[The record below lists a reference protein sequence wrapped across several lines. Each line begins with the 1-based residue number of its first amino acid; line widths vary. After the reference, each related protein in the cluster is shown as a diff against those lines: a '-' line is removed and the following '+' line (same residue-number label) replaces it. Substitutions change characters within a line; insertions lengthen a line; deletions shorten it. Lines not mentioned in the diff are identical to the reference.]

1 MEDGYLELPITIP
14 YTESYEPLHNFTIA
28 SLGNQF
34 FNPISK
40 DINIE
45 IANYNNVTLNIDQPE
60 SATNAHTLT
69 KAIDLVAQ
77 HGTIKIIKAPDNQEI
92 TIDKSVNIE
101 GSTTLNNYKI
111 TNEARE
117 VFINGVTFNNNTS
130 KAIINNGELLLSEC
144 NFTNGNSNLIEN
156 NNNISIFKC
165 AFNDNN
171 THNDSCIYV
180 SNKNDKTIISE
191 CIFNHNNTSGNCSCI
206 YSNKGNDIEI
216 SDNVFSNNDGQD
228 GITTSIC
235 VNGNIIISSNS
246 FYNNSYE
253 AEIYLLDGTLS
264 VNHNLFDGLIQS
276 IKAYKGNID
285 ADFNYW
291 GYNNIENIESNN
303 SALIVFDNWLIS
315 SRYDYNK
322 QINDKTENIVVGVID
337 KYINRFEKEIITF
350 NPIQREFPVTIQSN
364 RFNIND
370 KITLNPQVKIKIGQ
384 QELQKN
390 MLL

>member
-1 MEDGYLELPITIP
+1 MYIW
-14 YTESYEPLHNFTIA
+14 
-28 SLGNQF
+28 
-34 FNPISK
+34 
-40 DINIE
+40 
-45 IANYNNVTLNIDQPE
+45 
-60 SATNAHTLT
+60 
-69 KAIDLVAQ
+69 
-77 HGTIKIIKAPDNQEI
+77 
-92 TIDKSVNIE
+92 
-101 GSTTLNNYKI
+101 YK
-111 TNEARE
+111 
-117 VFINGVTFNNNTS
+117 
-130 KAIINNGELLLSEC
+130 K
-144 NFTNGNSNLIEN
+144 
-156 NNNISIFKC
+156 K
-165 AFNDNN
+165 
-171 THNDSCIYV
+171 
-180 SNKNDKTIISE
+180 
-191 CIFNHNNTSGNCSCI
+191 GNCSCI

-303 SALIVFDNWLIS
+303 SALIVFNNWLIS